1 MNKLRRKEIFLVI
14 RKLQMVINHL
24 QDYSNEEVIKKLN
37 DILEDIDSILW
48 DEENYRDNIP
58 ENMYGGYKYEAADE
72 ACDNLSYA
80 IDYMNE
86 AMDGDIKRN
95 LLKAIEHLT
104 NASI

>member
-1 MNKLRRKEIFLVI
+1 MNKARRGEIFVAI
-14 RKLQMVINHL
+14 RKIQMLMNHF
-24 QDYSNEEVIKKLN
+24 QDYSNYEIVEKIKG
-37 DILEDIDSILW
+37 ILEDVDSILW

-80 IDYMNE
+80 IDYLNE
-86 AMDGDIKRN
+86 ATEGDVKLN
-95 LLKAIEHLT
+95 LSKAVEHLT

>member
-24 QDYSNEEVIKKLN
+24 QDYSNEEVIEKLN

>member
-1 MNKLRRKEIFLVI
+1 MNKVRRREILLVV
-14 RKLQMVINHL
+14 RKLQMIINYI
-24 QDYSNEEVIKKLN
+24 QDYSEEEAREKLK

-80 IDYMNE
+80 INYLNE
-86 AMDGDIKRN
+86 AMDGDFKRN

-104 NASI
+104 SASI

>member
-1 MNKLRRKEIFLVI
+1 MNKLRRKEIFLAI

-37 DILEDIDSILW
+37 NILEDIDSILW